1 MEFGN
6 KVWNLGGRLPAIG
19 FMGLVAG
26 GCFFDGGL
34 NYSY

>member
-6 KVWNLGGRLPAIG
+6 KVWNLGGQLPAIG

-26 GCFFDGGL
+26 AAFLMGVEL
-34 NYSY
+34 L